1 MFIEINKTTA
11 QRQEDKLFYLT
22 VFLFITIFFVSCSSS
37 KHTTEDEEDITEV
50 SGLEEVLELEVDQ
63 AELIMSVA
71 MIERENPMYNRHHDS
86 TFLYW
91 LDNQLIVLN
100 NRTKCNIYAINVLH
114 KAGFKTPGVNVLT
127 HDLMDVS
134 RFNDIFPVLSINDY
148 DEIMKGDLIVWY
160 GHVII
165 FESLVKLNNKIFA
178 NAWWAGTRQKD
189 NGKNIK
195 NNVIFGKYPLEGHF
209 IVRRPILNNPG
220 L

>member
-1 MFIEINKTTA
+1 MNTRIQTMATEGKFFRISV
-11 QRQEDKLFYLT
+11 
-22 VFLFITIFFVSCSSS
+22 VFLLSILFTACSSS
-37 KHTTEDEEDITEV
+37 KKTIDDSDETFSEVETEEIV
-50 SGLEEVLELEVDQ
+50 ELEADQ

-71 MIERENPMYNRHHDS
+71 MIERENPMYSRHHDS

-91 LDNQLIVLN
+91 LDDQLIILN
-100 NRTKCNIYAINVLH
+100 NQTKCNIYAINVLH

-134 RFNDIFPVLSINDY
+134 RFNDIFPVIEINDY
-148 DEIMKGDLIVWY
+148 DDIKKGDLIVWY

-165 FESLVKLNNKIFA
+165 FESLRILNRKYYA

-189 NGKNIK
+189 NGENIK
-195 NNVIFGKYPLEGHF
+195 NNVIFGRYPLEGRF
-209 IVRRPILNNPG
+209 IIRRPLYRHSG